1 MEIFLLIV
9 HVIVCAVLIL
19 VILMQPG
26 RSGGLSGGAFG
37 GMGGGGTSMF
47 GGGGAVPMLAKVTT
61 YVGIIFALTCIGL
74 WYAGRS
80 TDSVPSTV
88 AERLMEEGQMPMAA
102 NSSTFDL
109 SGNHS
114 HRRNNPDSTGRYRQ
128 YHAVDFVPKWWNW

>member
-37 GMGGGGTSMF
+37 GMGGGTSMF

-80 TDSVPSTV
+80 TDSVPSTA
-88 AERLMEEGQMPMAA
+88 AERLMEEGQMPMQQIPQPLSFPETTPTEGTTQTAPA
-102 NSSTFDL
+102 DTGSTT
-109 SGNHS
+109 
-114 HRRNNPDSTGRYRQ
+114 P
-128 YHAVDFVPKWWNW
+128 

>member
-80 TDSVPSTV
+80 TDSVPSTA
-88 AERLMEEGQMPMAA
+88 AERLMEDGQMPMQQIPQPLTFPETTPTEGTTQTAPA
-102 NSSTFDL
+102 DTGSTA
-109 SGNHS
+109 
-114 HRRNNPDSTGRYRQ
+114 P
-128 YHAVDFVPKWWNW
+128 

>member
-80 TDSVPSTV
+80 TDSVPST
-88 AERLMEEGQMPMAA
+88 AAARLMEEGQMPMQQIPQPLTFPETTPTEGTTQTAPA
-102 NSSTFDL
+102 DTGSTT
-109 SGNHS
+109 
-114 HRRNNPDSTGRYRQ
+114 P
-128 YHAVDFVPKWWNW
+128 

>member
-80 TDSVPSTV
+80 TDSVPSTA
-88 AERLMEEGQMPMAA
+88 AERLMEQGQMPSQQVPQPLIFPETTPTEGTTQTAPA
-102 NSSTFDL
+102 DTGSST
-109 SGNHS
+109 
-114 HRRNNPDSTGRYRQ
+114 P
-128 YHAVDFVPKWWNW
+128 

>member
-9 HVIVCAVLIL
+9 HIVVCAVLIL

-37 GMGGGGTSMF
+37 GMGGGTSMF

-80 TDSVPSTV
+80 TDSVPSTA
-88 AERLMEEGQMPMAA
+88 AERLMEEGQMPMQQIPQPLTFPETTPTEGTTQTAPA
-102 NSSTFDL
+102 DTGSTT
-109 SGNHS
+109 
-114 HRRNNPDSTGRYRQ
+114 P
-128 YHAVDFVPKWWNW
+128 

>member
-37 GMGGGGTSMF
+37 GMGGGTSMF

-80 TDSVPSTV
+80 TDSVPSTA
-88 AERLMEEGQMPMAA
+88 AERLMEEGQMPMQQIPQPLTFPETTPTEGTTQTAPA
-102 NSSTFDL
+102 DTGSTT
-109 SGNHS
+109 
-114 HRRNNPDSTGRYRQ
+114 P
-128 YHAVDFVPKWWNW
+128 

>member
-37 GMGGGGTSMF
+37 GMGGGTSMF

-80 TDSVPSTV
+80 TDSVPSTA
-88 AERLMEEGQMPMAA
+88 AERLMEDGQMPMQQIPQPLTFPETTPTEGTTQTAPA
-102 NSSTFDL
+102 DTGSTA
-109 SGNHS
+109 
-114 HRRNNPDSTGRYRQ
+114 P
-128 YHAVDFVPKWWNW
+128 

>member
-9 HVIVCAVLIL
+9 HVVVCVVLIL
-19 VILMQPG
+19 IILMQPG

-47 GGGGAVPMLAKVTT
+47 GGGGAVPMLAKATT

-80 TDSVPSTV
+80 TDSVPATA
-88 AERLMEEGQMPMAA
+88 AERLMEETQMPMQQIPQPLTFPETTPTEGTTQTAPA
-102 NSSTFDL
+102 DTGSTT
-109 SGNHS
+109 
-114 HRRNNPDSTGRYRQ
+114 P
-128 YHAVDFVPKWWNW
+128 

>member
-37 GMGGGGTSMF
+37 GMGGGTSMF

-80 TDSVPSTV
+80 TDSVPST
-88 AERLMEEGQMPMAA
+88 GC
-102 NSSTFDL
+102 
-109 SGNHS
+109 
-114 HRRNNPDSTGRYRQ
+114 
-128 YHAVDFVPKWWNW
+128 

>member
-37 GMGGGGTSMF
+37 GLGGGTSMF
-47 GGGGAVPMLAKVTT
+47 GGGGAVPMLAHVTT

-80 TDSVPSTV
+80 TDSVPSTA
-88 AERLMEEGQMPMAA
+88 AERLMEEGQMPMHQIPQPLVFPETTPTEGTTQTAPA
-102 NSSTFDL
+102 DTGST
-109 SGNHS
+109 
-114 HRRNNPDSTGRYRQ
+114 
-128 YHAVDFVPKWWNW
+128 VP

>member
-37 GMGGGGTSMF
+37 GMGGGTSMF

-80 TDSVPSTV
+80 TDSVPSTA
-88 AERLMEEGQMPMAA
+88 AERLMEEGQMPMQQIPQPLTFPETTPTEGTTQTAPA
-102 NSSTFDL
+102 DTGST
-109 SGNHS
+109 
-114 HRRNNPDSTGRYRQ
+114 
-128 YHAVDFVPKWWNW
+128 VP

>member
-37 GMGGGGTSMF
+37 GMGGGTSMF

-80 TDSVPSTV
+80 TDSVPSTA
-88 AERLMEEGQMPMAA
+88 AERLMEEGQMPMQQIPQPLIFPETTPTEGTTQTAPA
-102 NSSTFDL
+102 DTGSTT
-109 SGNHS
+109 
-114 HRRNNPDSTGRYRQ
+114 P
-128 YHAVDFVPKWWNW
+128 

>member
-37 GMGGGGTSMF
+37 GMGGGTSMF

-61 YVGIIFALTCIGL
+61 YVGIIFAMTCIGL

-88 AERLMEEGQMPMAA
+88 AERLMEEGQMPMQQIPQPLTFPETTPTEGTTQTAPA
-102 NSSTFDL
+102 DTGSTT
-109 SGNHS
+109 
-114 HRRNNPDSTGRYRQ
+114 P
-128 YHAVDFVPKWWNW
+128 

>member
-37 GMGGGGTSMF
+37 GMGGGTSMF

-80 TDSVPSTV
+80 TDSVPTTA
-88 AERLMEEGQMPMAA
+88 AERLMEEGQMPMQQIPQPLTFPETTPTEGTTQTAPA
-102 NSSTFDL
+102 DTGSTT
-109 SGNHS
+109 
-114 HRRNNPDSTGRYRQ
+114 P
-128 YHAVDFVPKWWNW
+128 